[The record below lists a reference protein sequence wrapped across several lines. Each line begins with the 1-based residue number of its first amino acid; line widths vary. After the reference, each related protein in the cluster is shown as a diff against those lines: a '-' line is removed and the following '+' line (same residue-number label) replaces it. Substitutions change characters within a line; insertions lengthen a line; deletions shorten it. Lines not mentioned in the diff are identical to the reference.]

1 MSRMGGGGP
10 AGGRLPFMWCT
21 VWHLRQTWN
30 NLVLTLLFLHMLSEL
45 LEGGIAL
52 DSGSPRKRPEH
63 GILVQLLCGDGPH
76 ELR

>member
-52 DSGSPRKRPEH
+52 DSGSPRK
-63 GILVQLLCGDGPH
+63 
-76 ELR
+76 